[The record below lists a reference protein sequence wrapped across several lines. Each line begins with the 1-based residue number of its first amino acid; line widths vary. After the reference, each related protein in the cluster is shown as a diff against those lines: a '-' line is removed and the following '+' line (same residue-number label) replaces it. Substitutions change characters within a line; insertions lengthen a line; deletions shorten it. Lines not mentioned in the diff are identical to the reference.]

1 MRNSKSDS
9 NGENHMTR
17 FCKSS
22 IKILQKNAL
31 NRAFFFCILYNFMVK
46 YIYIKNSI
54 YRYSTYNKSR
64 FYNRVQYI

>member
-1 MRNSKSDS
+1 MRNSESDT

-46 YIYIKNSI
+46 YLYIKNSI
-54 YRYSTYNKSR
+54 YRYGLYKKLK
-64 FYNRVQYI
+64 FYNRDKYI